1 MAGEGGADPVNRV
14 EVVVVGGGH
23 NGLVC
28 GCYLARAGL
37 EVLVLEAA
45 ATPGGCIHTV
55 ELPGGRGRLE
65 VGAYEHG
72 GLRASGV
79 ADDLEL
85 ETRFGLR
92 FHLRD
97 HATLAPC
104 DDGTALAFDASLERT
119 VEHLAAVVG
128 QADADAY
135 RRFAGWA
142 AAGAALLARTEDGP
156 PPSLRELAA
165 LAEAALGA
173 QAGRFLQALLG
184 SASDLVRSVVADE
197 RLQAPLAH
205 WAAHS
210 QQSPAD
216 PGTGAGAIVLAGGHG
231 RPAAR
236 PAGGS
241 RSTVDALVR
250 CLEAAGG
257 RLRCGLPVT
266 RVEVAGERAVA
277 VHAGGERIAATR
289 AVVSALDARRL
300 LLELVDPGAVPP
312 WLAAEAG
319 RIHVGR
325 RNVSELKVDAVLAGP
340 PALPGPPGF
349 ERAFMLSANTTRD
362 LERAFASIRLGELPQ
377 RPPLMLAFPSALEDG
392 WAPPG
397 RAALW
402 LSTFV
407 PWRLAGGPWD
417 RDALERAADHA
428 WRAAEKA
435 LGTTLEPVE
444 RHLTGPLEWVARS
457 GNPNANPNHLEM
469 SLDQLLAF
477 RPSPSLSGYRTPI
490 GGLFLTGAGTHPGGG
505 VTGAPGRNAAAV
517 VLAALGAA
525 PRANRARRLRRRLA
539 LVRDA
544 ARALRTL
551 RAGGRW

>member
-1 MAGEGGADPVNRV
+1 VSAA

-28 GCYLARAGL
+28 ACYLARAGL
-37 EVLVLEAA
+37 DVLVLEAA

-55 ELPGGRGRLE
+55 DLPEGRGRLE

-79 ADDLEL
+79 ATDLEL
-85 ETRFGLR
+85 EDRFGLR

-97 HATLAPC
+97 QVTLAPC

-119 VEHLAAVVG
+119 VEHLAPVVG
-128 QADADAY
+128 AADAEAY

-142 AAGAALLARTEDGP
+142 AAGVALLRQTEDGP

-184 SASDLVRSVVADE
+184 SASNLVRSVVADE
-197 RLQAPLAH
+197 RLQGPMAH
-205 WAAHS
+205 WAAHA

-216 PGTGAGAIVLAGGHG
+216 PGTGAGALWLAGGHG
-231 RPAAR
+231 LPAAR

-241 RSTVDALVR
+241 RATVDALAR
-250 CLEAAGG
+250 CLAAAGG
-257 RLRCGLPVT
+257 RLRCGAAAT
-266 RVEVAGERAVA
+266 RVEVAGGRAVA
-277 VHAGGERIAATR
+277 VHAGGERVAATR

-300 LLELVDPGAVPP
+300 LLELVDRQAVPP
-312 WLAAEAG
+312 WLLEEAG

-325 RNVSELKVDAVLAGP
+325 GNVSELKVDAVLPAM

-349 ERAFMLSANTTRD
+349 ERAFMLSANTTTD

-377 RPPLMLAFPSALEDG
+377 RPPLMLAFPSALEAG

-397 RAALW
+397 GAALW

-407 PWRLAGGPWD
+407 PWRPAAGPWD
-417 RDALERAADHA
+417 RATLERAADHA
-428 WRAAEKA
+428 WRAAATA
-435 LGTTLEPVE
+435 LGVALDPVE
-444 RHLTGPLEWVARS
+444 RHLTGPAEWVARH
-457 GNPNANPNHLEM
+457 GNPNANPNHVEM
-469 SLDQLLAF
+469 SLDQLLSF
-477 RPSPSLSGYRTPI
+477 RPSPRLSGYRTPI
-490 GGLFLTGAGTHPGGG
+490 AGLFLTGAGTHPGGG
-505 VTGAPGRNAAAV
+505 VTGLPGRNTAGV
-517 VLAALGAA
+517 VLHALGAGRA
-525 PRANRARRLRRRLA
+525 PRAERARRRRRRLA
-539 LVRDA
+539 RVRDA
-544 ARALRTL
+544 ARALRAL
-551 RAGGRW
+551 RAGG

>member
-1 MAGEGGADPVNRV
+1 MNRA

-28 GCYLARAGL
+28 ACYLARAGL
-37 EVLVLEAA
+37 DVVVLEAA

-72 GLRASGV
+72 GLRGSGV
-79 ADDLEL
+79 AADLEL
-85 ETRFGLR
+85 EDRFGLR

-97 HATLAPC
+97 QVTLAPC

-119 VEHLAAVVG
+119 LAHLRPVVG
-128 QADADAY
+128 DADADAD

-142 AAGAALLARTEDGP
+142 AAGVALLRQTEDGP

-165 LAEAALGA
+165 LAEAALGP
-173 QAGRFLQALLG
+173 QAGGFLQALLG
-184 SASDLVRSVVADE
+184 SASNLVRSVIADE

-216 PGTGAGAIVLAGGHG
+216 PGTGAGGLLLAGGHG
-231 RPAAR
+231 SPAAR

-241 RSTVDALVR
+241 QATIDALVR

-257 RLRCGLPVT
+257 RLRCGTPVT
-266 RVEVAGERAVA
+266 RVEVSQHRAVA
-277 VHAGGERIAATR
+277 VHAGGERVAATR

-300 LLELVDPGAVPP
+300 LLELVDADAVPP
-312 WLAAEAG
+312 WLAAEAR

-325 RNVSELKVDAVLAGP
+325 RNVSELKVDAVIAGMP
-340 PALPGPPGF
+340 PLPGPAGF
-349 ERAFMLSANTTRD
+349 ERSFLLSANTTGD
-362 LERAFASIRLGELPQ
+362 LERAFASIQLGELPE

-407 PWRLAGGPWD
+407 PWAPAGGSWD
-417 RDALERAADHA
+417 QGALERAADHA
-428 WRAAEKA
+428 WRTAEKA

-444 RHLTGPLEWVARS
+444 RQLTGPLDWVARH
-457 GNPNANPNHLEM
+457 GNPNANPNHVEM

-505 VTGAPGRNAAAV
+505 VTGIPGRNTAAV
-517 VLAALGAA
+517 VLDTLGGTGGK
-525 PRANRARRLRRRLA
+525 ANRARRLRRRLA

-551 RAGGRW
+551 RGGGPR

>member
-1 MAGEGGADPVNRV
+1 MQA
-14 EVVVVGGGH
+14 EVVVIGGGH

-28 GCYLARAGL
+28 ACYLARAGL
-37 EVLVLEAA
+37 EVVVLEAA
-45 ATPGGCIHTV
+45 DTPGGCIHTV
-55 ELPGGRGRLE
+55 DLPGGRGRLE

-72 GLRASGV
+72 GLRGSGV
-79 ADDLEL
+79 AAELEL
-85 ETRFGLR
+85 EARHGLR
-92 FHLRD
+92 LHLRD
-97 HATLAPC
+97 QTTLAPC

-119 VEHLAAVVG
+119 VEHLAPVVG
-128 QADADAY
+128 AADADGY
-135 RRFAGWA
+135 RRFAAWA
-142 AAGAALLARTEDGP
+142 EAGVALLGQVEDGP

-165 LAEAALGA
+165 LAEAALGP
-173 QAGRFLQALLG
+173 QAGRFLQTLLG
-184 SASDLVRSVVADE
+184 SASNLVRSVVADE
-197 RLQAPLAH
+197 RLQAPMAH
-205 WAAHS
+205 WAAHA

-216 PGTGAGAIVLAGGHG
+216 PGTGAGALALAGGHG

-241 RSTVDALVR
+241 RATVDALVR

-257 RLRCGLPVT
+257 SLRCGMAVT
-266 RVEVAGERAVA
+266 RVEVAGGRAVA
-277 VHAGGERIAATR
+277 VRAGGERIAATR
-289 AVVSALDARRL
+289 AVVSSLDARRL
-300 LLELVDPGAVPP
+300 LLGLVDPGAVPA
-312 WLAAEAG
+312 WLAAEAE

-325 RNVSELKVDAVLAGP
+325 RNVTELKVDAVLAGM

-349 ERAFMLSANTTRD
+349 ERAFLLSANTTGD
-362 LERAFASIRLGELPQ
+362 LERAFASIQLGRLPE
-377 RPPLMLAFPSALEDG
+377 RPPLMLAFPSTLEEG

-417 RDALERAADHA
+417 AAALERAADHA
-428 WRAAEKA
+428 WRAASKA
-435 LGTTLEPVE
+435 LGTALEPVE
-444 RHLTGPLEWVARS
+444 RHLTGPLEWVARHGS
-457 GNPNANPNHLEM
+457 PMANPNHVEM
-469 SLDQLLAF
+469 SLDQLLSF

-505 VTGAPGRNAAAV
+505 VTGRPGRNAAAV
-517 VLAALGAA
+517 VLDTLGAS
-525 PRANRARRLRRRLA
+525 RGNRARRLRRRLA

-551 RAGGRW
+551 RAAGPR

>member
-1 MAGEGGADPVNRV
+1 MTQA
-14 EVVVVGGGH
+14 EVVVIGGGH

-28 GCYLARAGL
+28 ACYLARAGL

-45 ATPGGCIHTV
+45 DRPGGCIATV
-55 ELPGGRGRLE
+55 DLPAGRGRLE

-72 GLRASGV
+72 GIRGSGI
-79 ADDLEL
+79 AADLEL
-85 ETRFGLR
+85 EARFGLR

-97 HATLAPC
+97 QVTLAPC

-119 VEHLAAVVG
+119 LEHLAPVVG
-128 QADADAY
+128 TADADAY

-142 AAGAALLARTEDGP
+142 AAGAALLEQTEDGP

-165 LAEAALGA
+165 LAEAALGP

-184 SASDLVRSVVADE
+184 SASTLVRSVVADE

-216 PGTGAGAIVLAGGHG
+216 PGTGAGALLLAGGHG
-231 RPAAR
+231 SPAAR

-241 RSTVDALVR
+241 QATVDALVR

-257 RLRCGLPVT
+257 RLRCGTPVT
-266 RVEVAGERAVA
+266 RVEVEQNRAVA
-277 VHAGGERIAATR
+277 VHAGGERVAATR

-300 LLELVDPGAVPP
+300 LGELVDADAVQP
-312 WLAAEAG
+312 WLAAEAR

-325 RNVSELKVDAVLAGP
+325 RNVSELKVDAVLAGM
-340 PALPGPPGF
+340 PALPGPAGF
-349 ERAFMLSANTTRD
+349 ERSFLLSANTTGD
-362 LERAFASIRLGELPQ
+362 LERAFASIQLGELPE

-407 PWRLAGGPWD
+407 PWDLAGGPWD
-417 RDALERAADHA
+417 QGALERAADHA
-428 WRAAEKA
+428 WRTAEKA
-435 LGTTLEPVE
+435 LGTTLAPVE
-444 RHLTGPLEWVARS
+444 RQLTGPLDWVARH
-457 GNPNANPNHLEM
+457 GNPNANPNHVEM
-469 SLDQLLAF
+469 SIDQLLAF

-505 VTGAPGRNAAAV
+505 VTGIPGRNTAAV
-517 VLAALGAA
+517 VLETLGA
-525 PRANRARRLRRRLA
+525 PRTNRARRLRRRLA

-551 RAGGRW
+551 RGGGRR

>member
-1 MAGEGGADPVNRV
+1 MSRAD
-14 EVVVVGGGH
+14 VVVIGGGH

-28 GCYLARAGL
+28 ACYLARAGL
-37 EVLVLEAA
+37 EVVVLEAA

-55 ELPGGRGRLE
+55 DLPEGRGRLE

-72 GLRASGV
+72 GIRASGV
-79 ADDLEL
+79 AAELEL

-97 HATLAPC
+97 QVTLAPC

-119 VEHLAAVVG
+119 VEHLAPVVG
-128 QADADAY
+128 AADAGAY

-142 AAGAALLARTEDGP
+142 AAGAALLGQTEDGP

-165 LAEAALGA
+165 QAEAALGP
-173 QAGRFLQALLG
+173 QAGPFLQALLG
-184 SASDLVRSVVADE
+184 SASNLVRSVVADE

-216 PGTGAGAIVLAGGHG
+216 PGTGAGALLLAGGHG
-231 RPAAR
+231 TPAAR

-241 RSTVDALVR
+241 RATVDALVR

-257 RLRCGLPVT
+257 SVRCETAAT
-266 RVEVAGERAVA
+266 RVEVAGNRAVA
-277 VHAGGERIAATR
+277 VHAGGERFAATR
-289 AVVSALDARRL
+289 AVVSAVDARRL
-300 LLELVDPGAVPP
+300 LLELADPAAVPP
-312 WLAAEAG
+312 WLAAEAR

-325 RNVSELKVDAVLAGP
+325 GNVSELKVDAVLAAM

-349 ERAFMLSANTTRD
+349 ERAFLLSANTTGD
-362 LERAFASIRLGELPQ
+362 LERAFASIRLGRLPE
-377 RPPLMLAFPSALEDG
+377 RPPLMLAFPSALEEG

-407 PWRLAGGPWD
+407 PWRPAAGRWD
-417 RDALERAADHA
+417 PAALERAADHA
-428 WRAAEKA
+428 WRTAEKA
-435 LGTTLEPVE
+435 LGTTLDPVE
-444 RHLTGPLEWVARS
+444 RHLAGPMDWVART
-457 GNPNANPNHLEM
+457 GNPHANPNHVEM
-469 SLDQLLAF
+469 SLDQLLSF

-505 VTGAPGRNAAAV
+505 VTGRPGRNAAAV
-517 VLAALGAA
+517 VLDTLGGA
-525 PRANRARRLRRRLA
+525 RGNRARRWRGRLA
-539 LVRDA
+539 QLRDT

-551 RAGGRW
+551 RAGGPP

>member
-1 MAGEGGADPVNRV
+1 MSQAD
-14 EVVVVGGGH
+14 VVVVGGGH

-28 GCYLARAGL
+28 ACYLARAGL

-45 ATPGGCIHTV
+45 PTPGGCIHTV
-55 ELPGGRGRLE
+55 DLPGGRGRLE

-72 GLRASGV
+72 GIRASGV
-79 ADDLEL
+79 AAELEL

-97 HATLAPC
+97 QVTLAPC

-119 VEHLAAVVG
+119 VEHLAPVVG
-128 QADADAY
+128 AADAGAY

-142 AAGAALLARTEDGP
+142 AAGAALLGQTEDGP

-165 LAEAALGA
+165 LAESALGP
-173 QAGRFLQALLG
+173 QAGPFLQALLG
-184 SASDLVRSVVADE
+184 SASSLVRSVVADE

-216 PGTGAGAIVLAGGHG
+216 PGTGAGALLLAGGHG
-231 RPAAR
+231 TPAAR

-241 RSTVDALVR
+241 RATVDALVR

-257 RLRCGLPVT
+257 SVRCGTAAT
-266 RVEVAGERAVA
+266 RVEVAGNRAVA
-277 VHAGGERIAATR
+277 VHAGGERFAATR
-289 AVVSALDARRL
+289 AVVSAVDARRL
-300 LLELVDPGAVPP
+300 LLELADPAAVPP
-312 WLAAEAG
+312 WLAAEAR

-325 RNVSELKVDAVLAGP
+325 GNVSELKVDAVLAAM

-349 ERAFMLSANTTRD
+349 ERAFLLSANTTGD
-362 LERAFASIRLGELPQ
+362 LERAFASIRLGRLPE

-407 PWRLAGGPWD
+407 PWRPAAGHWD
-417 RDALERAADHA
+417 PAALERAADHA
-428 WRAAEKA
+428 WRTAEKA
-435 LGTTLEPVE
+435 LGTTLDPVE
-444 RHLTGPLEWVARS
+444 RHLTGPLEWVART
-457 GNPNANPNHLEM
+457 GNPHANPNHVEM
-469 SLDQLLAF
+469 SLDQLLSF

-505 VTGAPGRNAAAV
+505 VTGRPGRNAAAV
-517 VLAALGAA
+517 VLETLGGA
-525 PRANRARRLRRRLA
+525 RGNRARRWRSRLA
-539 LVRDA
+539 QVRDT

-551 RAGGRW
+551 RAGGPP

>member
-1 MAGEGGADPVNRV
+1 VTGA

-28 GCYLARAGL
+28 ACYLARAGL
-37 EVLVLEAA
+37 EVVVLEAA
-45 ATPGGCIHTV
+45 ATPGGCIATV
-55 ELPGGRGRLE
+55 DLPGGRGRLE
-65 VGAYEHG
+65 LGAYEHG

-79 ADDLEL
+79 AAELEL
-85 ETRFGLR
+85 EARFGLR

-97 HATLAPC
+97 QVTLAPC
-104 DDGTALAFDASLERT
+104 DDGTALAFDRSLERT
-119 VEHLAAVVG
+119 VEHLAPVVG
-128 QADADAY
+128 AADAAAY

-142 AAGAALLARTEDGP
+142 AAATALLGQVEDGP

-165 LAEAALGA
+165 LAETALGP

-184 SASDLVRSVVADE
+184 SASTLVRSAVADE

-205 WAAHS
+205 WAAHA

-216 PGTGAGAIVLAGGHG
+216 PGTGAGALALAGGHG
-231 RPAAR
+231 SPAAR

-241 RSTVDALVR
+241 RATVDALVR

-257 RLRCGLPVT
+257 RLRCGMAAT
-266 RVEVAGERAVA
+266 RVEVAGGRAVA
-277 VHAGGERIAATR
+277 VHAGGERVAASR

-300 LLELVDPGAVPP
+300 LLELADPAAVPP
-312 WLAAEAG
+312 WLAAEAR

-325 RNVSELKVDAVLAGP
+325 ANVSELKVDAVLAAM

-349 ERAFMLSANTTRD
+349 ERAFMLSANTTGD
-362 LERAFASIRLGELPQ
+362 LERAFASIRLGELPA
-377 RPPLMLAFPSALEDG
+377 RPPLMLAFPSALEGG

-407 PWRLAGGPWD
+407 PWRPAAGPWD
-417 RDALERAADHA
+417 RGALERAADHA
-428 WRAAEKA
+428 WQAAERA
-435 LGTTLEPVE
+435 LGATLEPAE
-444 RHLTGPLEWVARS
+444 RHLTGPLEWVART
-457 GNPNANPNHLEM
+457 GNPHANPNHVEM
-469 SLDQLLAF
+469 SLDQLLSF

-505 VTGAPGRNAAAV
+505 VTGRPGRNAAAV
-517 VLAALGAA
+517 VLDALGGAGGH
-525 PRANRARRLRRRLA
+525 RAGRRRRRLA
-539 LVRDA
+539 QVRDA
-544 ARALRTL
+544 ARALRAL
-551 RAGGRW
+551 RAGGR

>member
-1 MAGEGGADPVNRV
+1 VSQTA

-28 GCYLARAGL
+28 ACYLARAGL
-37 EVLVLEAA
+37 DVLVLEAA

-72 GLRASGV
+72 GLRGSGV
-79 ADDLEL
+79 AADLEL
-85 ETRFGLR
+85 EARFGLR

-97 HATLAPC
+97 QVTLAPC
-104 DDGTALAFDASLERT
+104 DDGTALAFDVSLDRT
-119 VEHLAAVVG
+119 VEHLRPVVG
-128 QADADAY
+128 DTDADAY

-142 AAGAALLARTEDGP
+142 EAGVALLAQTEDGP

-165 LAEAALGA
+165 LAEAALGPA
-173 QAGRFLQALLG
+173 AGRFLQALLG
-184 SASDLVRSVVADE
+184 SASSLVRSVVADE

-216 PGTGAGAIVLAGGHG
+216 PGTGAGALMLAGGHG
-231 RPAAR
+231 HPAAR

-241 RSTVDALVR
+241 QATVDALVR

-257 RLRCGLPVT
+257 RVRCGMPVT
-266 RVEVAGERAVA
+266 RVEVLGGRAAA
-277 VHAGGERIAATR
+277 VHAGDERFGASQ
-289 AVVSALDARRL
+289 AVVSAVDARRL
-300 LLELVDPGAVPP
+300 LLELVDADAVPSR
-312 WLAAEAG
+312 LVAEAG

-325 RNVSELKVDAVLAGP
+325 RNVSELKIDAVLAGMP
-340 PALPGPPGF
+340 PLPGPPGF
-349 ERAFMLSANTTRD
+349 ERAFLLSANTITD
-362 LERAFASIRLGELPQ
+362 LERAFAAIALGELPE
-377 RPPLMLAFPSALEDG
+377 RPPLMLAFPSTLEAG

-407 PWRLAGGPWD
+407 PWRLAAGPWD
-417 RDALERAADHA
+417 VAALERAADHS
-428 WRAAEKA
+428 WRAAAKA

-444 RHLTGPLEWVARS
+444 RHLTGPMEWVARH
-457 GNPNANPNHLEM
+457 GNPNANPNHVEM
-469 SLDQLLAF
+469 SLDQLLSF
-477 RPSPSLSGYRTPI
+477 RPSPSLSGYRVPPI
-490 GGLFLTGAGTHPGGG
+490 EGLFLTGAGTHPGGG
-505 VTGAPGRNAAAV
+505 VTGLPGRNAAAV
-517 VLAALGAA
+517 ILDALGAA
-525 PRANRARRLRRRLA
+525 GGGAAARARRLRARLA
-539 LVRDA
+539 LARDA

-551 RAGGRW
+551 RRGGAR

>member
-1 MAGEGGADPVNRV
+1 MSQA
-14 EVVVVGGGH
+14 EVVVIGGGH

-28 GCYLARAGL
+28 ACYLARAGL
-37 EVLVLEAA
+37 EVVVLEAA
-45 ATPGGCIHTV
+45 GTPGGCIHTV

-72 GLRASGV
+72 GLRGGGV
-79 ADDLEL
+79 AADLEL
-85 ETRFGLR
+85 EARFGLR

-97 HATLAPC
+97 QVTLAPG
-104 DDGTALAFDASLERT
+104 DDGTALAFDASLDRT
-119 VEHLAAVVG
+119 VEHLRAVVG
-128 QADADAY
+128 DADAEAY

-142 AAGAALLARTEDGP
+142 AAGVALLGQTEVGP

-165 LAEAALGA
+165 LAEAALGP

-184 SASDLVRSVVADE
+184 SASNLVRSVVADE

-205 WAAHS
+205 WAAHA

-216 PGTGAGAIVLAGGHG
+216 PGTGAGALQLAGGHG
-231 RPAAR
+231 TPAAR

-241 RSTVDALVR
+241 QATIDALVR

-257 RLRCGLPVT
+257 RLHCGTPVT
-266 RVEVAGERAVA
+266 RVEVAGNRAVA
-277 VHAGGERIAATR
+277 VHAGGERVAATG

-300 LLELVDPGAVPP
+300 LLDLVDADAVPP
-312 WLAAEAG
+312 WLAAEAR

-325 RNVSELKVDAVLAGP
+325 GNVSELKVDAVLAAMP
-340 PALPGPPGF
+340 PLPGPAGF
-349 ERAFMLSANTTRD
+349 ERSFMLSANTTTD
-362 LERAFASIRLGELPQ
+362 LERAFASIRLGELPE

-407 PWRLAGGPWD
+407 PWRPAGGPWD
-417 RDALERAADHA
+417 RAALERAADHA
-428 WRAAEKA
+428 WRTAETA

-444 RHLTGPLEWVARS
+444 RRLTGPLEWVARH
-457 GNPNANPNHLEM
+457 GNPNANPNHIDM
-469 SLDQLLAF
+469 SLDQLLSL

-505 VTGAPGRNAAAV
+505 VTGIPGRNTAAV
-517 VLAALGAA
+517 VQDALGGR
-525 PRANRARRLRRRLA
+525 RANRARRLRRRLA

-551 RAGGRW
+551 RGGPPR